1 MGSSVSTRRAVEWSF
16 SEVGIVP
23 TLPTLLQYLARPVTS
38 VLPSIVKLGYS
49 NENGAQERKGMR
61 RSLMVVLV
69 VALAALVFVTAA
81 FTQDDNPSADDLRG
95 DDRAG
100 ALGFDDNPSRDDL
113 GADDNGADF
122 EERLTGLD
130 AQKAKSAAIAAVG
143 GGTLTEVERDDGDD
157 GYGTSGGVYEVEVKR
172 EDGSQLEVHLD
183 GDYNVVGQ
191 EADEDGPNDD

>member
-1 MGSSVSTRRAVEWSF
+1 
-16 SEVGIVP
+16 
-23 TLPTLLQYLARPVTS
+23 
-38 VLPSIVKLGYS
+38 
-49 NENGAQERKGMR
+49 MR

-69 VALAALVFVTAA
+69 VVLAALVFVTAA

-191 EADEDGPNDD
+191 EADEDGPNDDDGANDD